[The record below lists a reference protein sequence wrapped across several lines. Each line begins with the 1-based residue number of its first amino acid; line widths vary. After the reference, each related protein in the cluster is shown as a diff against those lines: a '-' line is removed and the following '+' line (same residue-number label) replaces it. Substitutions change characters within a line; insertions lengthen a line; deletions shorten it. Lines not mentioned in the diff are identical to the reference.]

1 MIKEYRKKTNLWIAT
16 GFLFPILVVYF
27 AGELGRI
34 LPEIVVSY
42 ITLFSVF
49 LGWLSYIVG
58 CVYYAKAK
66 GRHPLWGLLG
76 MTGVG
81 LIILVLLPDNTV
93 AKNKSEEGT
102 IEGALGE

>member
-16 GFLFPILVVYF
+16 GFLFPILVIYF

-58 CVYYAKAK
+58 CGYYAKAK
-66 GRHPLWGLLG
+66 GHHPLWGSLGITGFGLLFL
-76 MTGVG
+76 V
-81 LIILVLLPDNTV
+81 ILSD
-93 AKNKSEEGT
+93 KSKAQE
-102 IEGALGE
+102 